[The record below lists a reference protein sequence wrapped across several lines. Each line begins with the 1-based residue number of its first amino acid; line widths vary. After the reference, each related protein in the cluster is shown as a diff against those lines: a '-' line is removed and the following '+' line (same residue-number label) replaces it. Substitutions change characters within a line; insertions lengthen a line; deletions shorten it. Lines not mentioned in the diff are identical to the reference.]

1 MIKTKRKVQDV
12 HDDEQQGKKKSTQH
26 NKKRV
31 IKKLS

>member
-12 HDDEQQGKKKSTQH
+12 HDDEQGKKKSTKH